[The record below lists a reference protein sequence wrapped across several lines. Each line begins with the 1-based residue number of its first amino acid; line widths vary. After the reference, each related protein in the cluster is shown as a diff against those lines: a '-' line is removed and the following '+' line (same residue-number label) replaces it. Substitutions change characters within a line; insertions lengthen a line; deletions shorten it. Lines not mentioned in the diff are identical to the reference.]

1 MDRTVTATCAKC
13 QRLEVRVDALQSDI
27 ASLPKLRVAARKDS
41 TTSSKSPSSDIVK
54 PKPAPDTDGTSRSI
68 GDGMHGYPMHHREP
82 FPVDRGHAFRV
93 AHAERHSRDD
103 SLPMQRHRMLGRG
116 WVAY

>member
-1 MDRTVTATCAKC
+1 MLAPRVRRRGRTRGESREQHGRVVAGMDRTVTATCAKC

-82 FPVDRGHAFRV
+82 FPVEGATHF
-93 AHAERHSRDD
+93 E
-103 SLPMQRHRMLGRG
+103 
-116 WVAY
+116 